1 MGSGAQASVW
11 EIEGMGPE
19 GLLEQVLNSLVNR
32 GAVTHRFRDVGNG
45 MQRKP
50 QLVCA
55 ESYACI
61 CSLPC
66 MEESKV
72 ALQ

>member
-1 MGSGAQASVW
+1 MGNVG
-11 EIEGMGPE
+11 GHP
-19 GLLEQVLNSLVNR
+19 EQVLNSLVNL
-32 GAVTHRFRDVGNG
+32 GAVTHPFRGVGNG
-45 MQRKP
+45 MQRDP

-55 ESYACI
+55 ESYTCI
-61 CSLPC
+61 CTLPC